1 MKQLKN
7 RAEIDVAALQSN
19 FRILEHTIREKTPDC
34 RTMCVVK
41 ADCYG
46 HSAEICIPALSAA
59 GARFFAVSCMEEAL
73 RVDSLLRCTGRNDA
87 EILILGPTDEIYVS
101 ELAHFRIIQAVY
113 SSEYARRLEAA
124 AKASGVRVRAA
135 IKLDTGMNRIGF
147 PAGNADTALRQIS
160 EVMASPWIEVVS
172 LFTHFACADE
182 ASAMTQEQYARFLA
196 VANPLKAAHPGLLLQ
211 CCNSAAALRFP
222 EMHHDLVRLGIIL
235 YGLPPADGITL
246 PGLAPVMSLYSTVT
260 HLHEIDP
267 GETVSYGATFRAD
280 RKMTVATVGIGYGD
294 GLPRAC
300 GNGGCFLIR
309 GKKAPI
315 LGRICMDQ
323 CMVDVTGIDAAIGDD
338 AVIFDR
344 SGENIV
350 SLAKAADTIPYELLC
365 LLSPRVKRIPR

>member
-1 MKQLKN
+1 MKKLKN
-7 RAEIDVAALQSN
+7 RAEIDIAALQN
-19 FRILEHTIREKTPDC
+19 NYRILDGAIREKTPGC

-46 HSAEICIPALSAA
+46 HSAEICIPALSSA
-59 GARFFAVSCMEEAL
+59 GARYFAVSCLEEAL
-73 RVDSLLRCTGRNDA
+73 RVDSLLRCIGRTDA

-101 ELAHFRIIQAVY
+101 EMAQYRIIQAVY
-113 SSEYARRLEAA
+113 SVEYAHRLEAA
-124 AKASGVRVRAA
+124 AKEAGVQVRAA
-135 IKLDTGMNRIGF
+135 VKLDTGMNRIGF
-147 PAGNADTALRQIS
+147 PTKDADDAIRQI
-160 EVMASPWIEVVS
+160 EDVMRSPWMEVVS

-182 ASAMTQEQYARFLA
+182 QSDMTREQYARFCA
-196 VANPLKAAHPGLLLQ
+196 VADPLKAAHPGLLLQ

-222 EMHHDLVRLGIIL
+222 EMHRDMVRMGIIL

-246 PGLAPVMSLYSTVT
+246 PGLAPVLSLYSTVT
-260 HLHEIDP
+260 HLHEIDT
-267 GETVSYGATFRAD
+267 GDTVSYGATFTAD
-280 RKMTVATVGIGYGD
+280 RKMKVATVGIGYGD

-300 GNGGCFLIR
+300 GNGGCFLIH

-323 CMVDVTGIDAAIGDD
+323 CMVDVTGIDVAIGDD

-344 SGENIV
+344 SGENIAA
-350 SLAKAADTIPYELLC
+350 LAAAADTIHYELLC